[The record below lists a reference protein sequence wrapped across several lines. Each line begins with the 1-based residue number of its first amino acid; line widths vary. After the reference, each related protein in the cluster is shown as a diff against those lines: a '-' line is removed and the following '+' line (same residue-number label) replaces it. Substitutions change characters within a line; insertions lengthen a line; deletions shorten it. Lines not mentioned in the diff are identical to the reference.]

1 MKYTIKNFKVFDENG
16 ASLEL
21 SPITVLTGCNNSGKS
36 SVVKSLTLMDSII
49 KSMQEE
55 YRIHHDIRLNNKWL
69 DFAENPNLALGNY
82 ESVLHRGSN
91 SRTLEFEYVLQPSLG
106 NCHDS
111 VDIFEPDFASSHIL
125 SQMLNFFDEELRICF
140 KFSCDEADTLKNGK
154 LDEFTVLTSKNE
166 IIYSTER
173 DSRFINYN
181 LLCKNFLRFVSE
193 IEMIQALSLIK
204 KKEEELQLEKM
215 QHEYETS
222 VSNDY
227 DNSKNIKSLEH
238 ELKLL
243 NKSFQLKKKAYIKHH
258 GKGFIHMMDDEG
270 KYNKLIDRMTTNYR
284 HIRINPK
291 WQNQSDTISL
301 ANKLGVIF
309 VFPLL
314 SKIWKSKAQSLSD
327 DIIAISQDVELS
339 PELVLGIEDITKDF
353 KSSGCKTFG
362 EYYKE
367 KEHLFLTTQMPDEYG
382 LGIISLPT
390 QSDFQYSCPIFN
402 YEFQKSTNF
411 NSYLELAHAINSP
424 KRYIKVAGNDIIELY
439 DENDLEYWKSHKI
452 DFSIIYE
459 VLSKLNQTLM
469 LDMQPYFQLFKV
481 DTIATGDIE
490 LFGHSLFKSLQLYT
504 KTLLIDALIPCISNI
519 NYFSTPIFNSRTFS
533 LSEQQGIPILLKR
546 YFEAKRFQ
554 KEFNRISDYIARI
567 GEPKGL
573 KKENHNENISCEKP
587 SFLDKWLKRFDIA
600 DSVTITHLEDGN
612 TVAVKFYDRENAKPF
627 FPADLGYGAA
637 QLFSILIRIET
648 EIARSSHAIIA
659 LEEPEAHLHPKLQS
673 LLADMLLD
681 AYNEFNI
688 HFIVET
694 HSEYLVR
701 KIQTLVAKRNYEN
714 EEAMNAN
721 NPFKVYYV
729 PRGEKPYEMMFRTDG
744 KFSNEFGPGFFDEA
758 SNLLFEI
765 L

>member
-36 SVVKSLTLMDSII
+36 SVVKSLALMDSII
-49 KSMQEE
+49 KSLQAE
-55 YRIHHDIRLNNKWL
+55 YRIYHHIQLNNKWL

-204 KKEEELQLEKM
+204 KKEKELQLEKM
-215 QHEYETS
+215 GRDYEI
-222 VSNDY
+222 NQYNY
-227 DNSKNIKSLEH
+227 DNSNNIKNLEQ

-243 NKSFQLKKKAYIKHH
+243 NKSFQLKKKAYTKHH
-258 GKGFIHMMDDEG
+258 GKRFIHMIDDEG
-270 KYNKLIDRMTTNYR
+270 KYNKLIDRMTTNYC

-291 WQNQSDTISL
+291 WQNQSNTISL

-367 KEHLFLTTQMPDEYG
+367 KERLFLTTQMPDEYG

-402 YEFQKSTNF
+402 NSFHYGISF
-411 NSYLELAHAINSP
+411 NSYLEMAAAINSSNGS
-424 KRYIKVAGNDIIELY
+424 YIIIDGFFHELY
-439 DENDLEYWKSHKI
+439 DENDLKYWKSHKI

-459 VLSKLNQTLM
+459 VLSKLNQTLG
-469 LDMQPYFQLFKV
+469 LDMQPYFQPFKD
-481 DTIATGDIE
+481 DTIAEDIE

-504 KTLLIDALIPCISNI
+504 KTLLVDTLIPCISNI
-519 NYFSTPIFNSRTFS
+519 NYFSTPILNSRTFS

-546 YFEAKRFQ
+546 YFEAKRIQ
-554 KEFNRISDYIARI
+554 KESNRISDFISRF
-567 GEPKGL
+567 GEPKEL
-573 KKENHNENISCEKP
+573 KKENQNENISCEKP

-600 DSVTITHLEDGN
+600 DSVTITPLEDGN
-612 TVAVKFYDRENAKPF
+612 MVAVRFYDRENAKPF
-627 FPADLGYGAA
+627 FPADLGFGAA
-637 QLFSILIRIET
+637 HLFSILIRIET

>member
-36 SVVKSLTLMDSII
+36 SVVKSLALMDSII

-55 YRIHHDIRLNNKWL
+55 YRIYHHIRLNNKWL

-106 NCHDS
+106 NCHVS
-111 VDIFEPDFASSHIL
+111 VDIFEPDFASSHNIL

-166 IIYSTER
+166 IIYSTEG

-204 KKEEELQLEKM
+204 KKEKELQLEKM
-215 QHEYETS
+215 QREYETS

-227 DNSKNIKSLEH
+227 DNSKNIKNLEH

-270 KYNKLIDRMTTNYR
+270 KYNKLIDRMTRDYC
-284 HIRINPK
+284 HIRINPD

-301 ANKLGVIF
+301 GNKLGAIF

-314 SKIWKSKAQSLSD
+314 SNIWKSKAQSLSD

-390 QSDFQYSCPIFN
+390 QMEFQYSCPIFN
-402 YEFQKSTNF
+402 SSFHSGISF
-411 NSYLELAHAINSP
+411 NSYLEMAAAVNSSN
-424 KRYIKVAGNDIIELY
+424 RYIRIDGDIHELY
-439 DENDLEYWKSHKI
+439 DDNDLEYWKSHKI

-459 VLSKLNQTLM
+459 VLSKLNQTLG
-469 LDMQPYFQLFKV
+469 LDMQPYFQPFKD
-481 DTIATGDIE
+481 DTIAEDIE

-504 KTLLIDALIPCISNI
+504 KTLLVDTLIPCISNI

-546 YFEAKRFQ
+546 YFEAKRHQ
-554 KEFNRISDYIARI
+554 KVSNDYILKVI
-567 GEPKGL
+567 GNVGKPKEL
-573 KKENHNENISCEKP
+573 KKENNNENISCEKP

-600 DSVTITHLEDGN
+600 DSVTITPLEDGN
-612 TVAVKFYDRENAKPF
+612 MVAVKFYDRENAKPF